1 MTVFAKGAWYALD
14 TLCESGYQT
23 IGLDWTYDPAEAC
36 KVANGRVTLQGNMD
50 PNVLYGGRKA
60 ITENVERMLEGF
72 KGAKG
77 RYIINLGHGESI
89 YCLSFVT
96 SKKKG
101 IILCKGD
108 TNSVFFFSCRNY
120 ALCRS

>member
-14 TLCESGYQT
+14 TLCESGYQVV
-23 IGLDWTYDPAEAC
+23 GLDWTHGPTEAC

-60 ITENVERMLEGF
+60 ITEHVERMLEGF

-89 YCLSFVT
+89 IVYPLFP
-96 SKKKG
+96 
-101 IILCKGD
+101 
-108 TNSVFFFSCRNY
+108 
-120 ALCRS
+120 